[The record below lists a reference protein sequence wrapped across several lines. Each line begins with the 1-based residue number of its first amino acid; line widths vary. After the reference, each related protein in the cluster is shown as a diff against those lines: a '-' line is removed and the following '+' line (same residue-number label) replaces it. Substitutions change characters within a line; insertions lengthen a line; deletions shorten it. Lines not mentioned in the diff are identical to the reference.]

1 MTQINIPLTEGQVLY
16 HLVLNKIIK
25 VKIQYIDSNENGIYI
40 YGISI
45 PENGEIEQPYRFI
58 LITYKY
64 GKTHFG
70 REVFFTENEA
80 LERISL

>member
-1 MTQINIPLTEGQVLY
+1 
-16 HLVLNKIIK
+16 
-25 VKIQYIDSNENGIYI
+25 
-40 YGISI
+40 
-45 PENGEIEQPYRFI
+45 

-80 LERISL
+80 LERISLWMVNLVKT